1 LYDSFSHHT
10 HFTGWML
17 EEEIV
22 ASLWVFSF
30 DKKKLSLRYIY
41 IRRSLTI

>member
-1 LYDSFSHHT
+1 LYDSTSHHT

-22 ASLWVFSF
+22 ASIWGFYF
-30 DKKKLSLRYIY
+30 DKKKILCQIY
-41 IRRSLTI
+41 GVMV